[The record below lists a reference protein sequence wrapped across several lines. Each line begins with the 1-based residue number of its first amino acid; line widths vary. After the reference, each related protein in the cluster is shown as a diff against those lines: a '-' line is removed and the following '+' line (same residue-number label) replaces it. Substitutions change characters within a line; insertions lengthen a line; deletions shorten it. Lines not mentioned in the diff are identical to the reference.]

1 MDLARGQ
8 MRLILDARTAA
19 FAGLIDYA
27 GLFPPASL
35 DMAGAV
41 QEYRAVQN
49 SDTRWVAGR
58 FLCPA
63 SRLEELAAVLMTTFT
78 AGENPWEV
86 GVVLDAGPGEGASA
100 AQTFHAEM
108 QPAATIASAEA
119 RPTERT
125 AEAFIDLVGTL
136 SSIQPEVVPFVE
148 IVAPRPF
155 EDQIG
160 PVADTLRGLGRI
172 GGVKLRCGGT
182 SASMFPDPT
191 TVASFILAATNAKL
205 PFKATA
211 GLHQPIR
218 HYDAELGAWHHGF
231 VNLLVAAA
239 AADACYGIEMLTEII
254 ADADPD
260 TFSISTAFIT
270 WHELSIPGPAMR
282 RVRTRGFVAYGSC
295 DFFEPVEALAGL
307 SFLGDST

>member
-1 MDLARGQ
+1 

-35 DMAGAV
+35 DIAGAV
-41 QEYRAVQN
+41 EGYRTVRN

-63 SRLEELAAVLMTTFT
+63 TRLEELAAVLTTTFT

-108 QPAATIASAEA
+108 QPAAIIASAEA
-119 RPTERT
+119 KPDEGTT
-125 AEAFIDLVGTL
+125 EAFTALVDTL

-148 IVAPRPF
+148 VVAPRPF
-155 EDQIG
+155 EDQIRT
-160 PVADTLRGLGRI
+160 VANALQGLGRV
-172 GGVKLRCGGT
+172 GGVKIRCGGRDAT
-182 SASMFPDPT
+182 MFPDST
-191 TVASFILAATNAKL
+191 TVASFILSATNAKL

-218 HYDAELGAWHHGF
+218 HYDAELGAWRHGF

-239 AADACYGIEMLTEII
+239 AADAGHGIDMLTEII
-254 ADADPD
+254 ADADPGV
-260 TFSISTAFIT
+260 FSISTAFIT
-270 WHELSIPGPAMR
+270 WRDLSIPGPAMR
-282 RVRTRGFVAYGSC
+282 RVRTHGFVAYGSC
-295 DFFEPVEALAGL
+295 DFFEPIEALEDL
-307 SFLGDST
+307 SFLGEST

>member
-1 MDLARGQ
+1 

-19 FAGLIDYA
+19 FAALIDYA
-27 GLFPPASL
+27 GLFPPSSL

-41 QEYRAVQN
+41 EGYRAARS
-49 SDTRWVAGR
+49 SDSRWVAGR

-63 SRLEELAAVLMTTFT
+63 SRLEELAGTLMTTFT
-78 AGENPWEV
+78 TGEDPWEV
-86 GVVLDAGPGEGASA
+86 GVVLDTDPGKGASA

-119 RPTERT
+119 RPLERT
-125 AEAFIDLVGTL
+125 PASITALVGTL
-136 SSIQPEVVPFVE
+136 VSIQPEVVPFIEV
-148 IVAPRPF
+148 IAPGPF
-155 EDQIG
+155 GDQIG
-160 PVADTLRGLGRI
+160 TVAHALREFGRV
-172 GGVKLRCGGT
+172 GGVKIRCGGT
-182 SASMFPDPT
+182 VASMFPDPA
-191 TVASFILAATNAKL
+191 TVASFILDGTNARL

-218 HYDAELGAWHHGF
+218 HYDADLGVWRHGF

-239 AADACYGIEMLTEII
+239 AAETGHGIDTLTTII

-260 TFSISTAFIT
+260 AFIISTAFIT
-270 WHELSIPGPAMR
+270 WRDISIPGPAMR

-295 DFFEPVEALAGL
+295 DFFEPVEALKNL
-307 SFLGDST
+307 SFLGDSA